1 MIKAWILL
9 AALTINGAPV
19 NVRVVDGDTIR
30 IGSTYYRLAGIDAPE
45 VRGARCGNELSLGVK
60 AWNYLERL
68 LDEAPVRLEPLYRRD
83 KYGRE
88 LARLWIGNLDVSA
101 HMIRMGYARAYD
113 GRTRRKSWCDARAP

>member
-9 AALTINGAPV
+9 AALTINGDPV
-19 NVRVVDGDTIR
+19 DVRVVDGDTIR

-45 VRGARCGNELSLGVK
+45 TRGARCGNELALGVR
-60 AWNYLERL
+60 AWNYLDRL
-68 LDEAPVRLEPLYRRD
+68 LNEAPVRLEPLYQQD

-88 LARLWIGNLDVSA
+88 LARLWIGDLDVSA

-113 GRTRRKSWCDARAP
+113 GRTRRKSWCD